1 MLTNNTPLPSQV
13 RPHAPQLLHVLAA
26 GSLAERS
33 ATARR
38 FFLGAL
44 GTVAKLANEYD
55 VRRLV
60 LRLAREYRLAADVAV
75 QRHRRL
81 PVAGAIRWVLARVSC
96 GVSIRPSVRLSVCR
110 T

>member
-1 MLTNNTPLPSQV
+1 
-13 RPHAPQLLHVLAA
+13 VLAA

-44 GTVAKLANEYD
+44 STIAKLAGEYD

-60 LRLAREYRLAADVAV
+60 LRLAREYRSAADVAV

-81 PVAGAIRWVLARVSC
+81 PVAAAIRWVAEWVGGGVVWWC
-96 GVSIRPSVRLSVCR
+96 GGGVRSAPAHM

>member
-1 MLTNNTPLPSQV
+1 M
-13 RPHAPQLLHVLAA
+13 LAA

-44 GTVAKLANEYD
+44 STVAKLAAEYD
-55 VRRLV
+55 VRRLI
-60 LRLAREYRLAADVAV
+60 LRLAREYRAAADVAV

-81 PVAGAIRWVLARVSC
+81 PVASAIRWVGLVDLGLVVGA
-96 GVSIRPSVRLSVCR
+96 GGDWGWLI
-110 T
+110 